1 MAVTEQRQLFAPQ
14 IESLAE
20 QYAKAMGQ
28 KAATPFTAA
37 DITAMAPQVAPQE
50 ALQQRLAGDVTAGLG
65 AYQPYVTAAGQD
77 LTAAGTQL
85 GTAEQGLAGIG
96 AAYGSPAVT

>member
-20 QYAKAMGQ
+20 KYAKSMGEM
-28 KAATPFTAA
+28 AAKPFTKA
-37 DITAMAPQVAPQE
+37 DITAMAPQVAGQE

-65 AYQPYVTAAGQD
+65 AYKPYVS
-77 LTAAGTQL
+77 AAGTQL
-85 GTAEQGLAGIG
+85 GAAGTQQGLAGTGLVKIL
-96 AAYGSPAVT
+96 

>member
-28 KAATPFTAA
+28 RAATPFTKA
-37 DITAMAPQVAPQE
+37 DITAMAPQVAGQT
-50 ALQQRLAGDVTAGLG
+50 AL
-65 AYQPYVTAAGQD
+65 
-77 LTAAGTQL
+77 
-85 GTAEQGLAGIG
+85 
-96 AAYGSPAVT
+96 